1 MRADPACQKRLE
13 ELARRAS
20 GTGRPQLAGFLSP
33 AEQAQAEL
41 CARRAGVALFLEGGT
56 PDAERRV
63 AAFADADWT
72 PTWPIAALQ
81 IAWNARQGSPG
92 HRDLLGSLLALG
104 VDRSVLGDIFPGEG
118 EARAYVLERV
128 AAYLAENLT
137 RVGGTAVSARIC
149 EEALAPPAAAAGE
162 ARRRT
167 VASLRLDAVLG
178 AAWDLS
184 RGKAAELVASGRVQ
198 VDYLPELRPDRH
210 LHKGAVLSVRGLG
223 RAKIAEIGGKTK
235 KDRVS
240 VMLLRF

>member
-137 RVGGTAVSARIC
+137 RVGGTAVSARVC
-149 EEALAPPAAAAGE
+149 EEALAPPAAAAARPGGARSLPCGWTRCWARHGTCPA
-162 ARRRT
+162 ARRRNWSPAAACRWIICRSCGRT
-167 VASLRLDAVLG
+167 VIFMKARCSPCGGWDARKSPKS
-178 AAWDLS
+178 AA
-184 RGKAAELVASGRVQ
+184 KQ
-198 VDYLPELRPDRH
+198 
-210 LHKGAVLSVRGLG
+210 K
-223 RAKIAEIGGKTK
+223 KIGSA
-235 KDRVS
+235 
-240 VMLLRF
+240 